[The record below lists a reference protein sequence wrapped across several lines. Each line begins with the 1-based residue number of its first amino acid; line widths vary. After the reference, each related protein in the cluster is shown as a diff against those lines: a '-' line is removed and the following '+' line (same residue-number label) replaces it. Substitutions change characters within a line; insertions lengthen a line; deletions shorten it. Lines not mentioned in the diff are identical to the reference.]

1 MNLSTIPSADISD
14 KKFFSDDERYA
25 DLINGLICQGRPVVR
40 KEDLQDL
47 DTQTGIWN
55 DPAIRIS
62 KRRRHVKLRD
72 LVKKAS
78 FGVNFLVIGIE
89 NQQTIDYSL
98 PLRCM
103 TYETGEYERQAAI
116 IRHTIR
122 NVGIKQNS
130 GEYLYSFSK
139 SSRLHP
145 SIIIVLYYGEFPWDG
160 SVDLHGMIDFS
171 GIPEEFHP
179 LIQNYRIHLVDVRH
193 LQNTDVFKTDIRQV
207 FDFIR
212 YSDDKVYLKE
222 L

>member
-1 MNLSTIPSADISD
+1 MSTIPSADISD

-55 DPAIRIS
+55 DPAIHKS
-62 KRRRHVKLRD
+62 KNRRRVKLRD

-103 TYETGEYERQAAI
+103 TYEAGEYERQAAM
-116 IRHTIR
+116 IRRAVR
-122 NVGIKQNS
+122 NADIKQNP

-139 SSRLHP
+139 ESHLHP
-145 SIIIVLYYGEFPWDG
+145 SLLWRASLGWIRRPSRNNRFFRD
-160 SVDLHGMIDFS
+160 S
-171 GIPEEFHP
+171 GRISSFDSELPDSSCGCPAFTE
-179 LIQNYRIHLVDVRH
+179 YRC
-193 LQNTDVFKTDIRQV
+193 F
-207 FDFIR
+207 
-212 YSDDKVYLKE
+212 
-222 L
+222 

>member
-1 MNLSTIPSADISD
+1 MSTIPSADISD

-55 DPAIRIS
+55 DPAIHKS
-62 KRRRHVKLRD
+62 KNRRRVKLRD

-103 TYETGEYERQAAI
+103 TYEAGEYERQFEMPTSNRI
-116 IRHTIR
+116 LENIFTVFPKRVIS
-122 NVGIKQNS
+122 ILQS
-130 GEYLYSFSK
+130 SSFSTMA
-139 SSRLHP
+139 SFPGMDP
-145 SIIIVLYYGEFPWDG
+145 STFTE
-160 SVDLHGMIDFS
+160 
-171 GIPEEFHP
+171 
-179 LIQNYRIHLVDVRH
+179 
-193 LQNTDVFKTDIRQV
+193 
-207 FDFIR
+207 
-212 YSDDKVYLKE
+212 
-222 L
+222 